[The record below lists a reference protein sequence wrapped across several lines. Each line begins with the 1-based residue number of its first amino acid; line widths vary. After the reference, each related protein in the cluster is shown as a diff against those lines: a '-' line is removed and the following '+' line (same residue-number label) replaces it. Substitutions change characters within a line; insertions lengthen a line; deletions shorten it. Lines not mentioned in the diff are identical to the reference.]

1 MRKRAYGVVL
11 ASSVCAAFNGS
22 TRTVILREEM
32 TSYGRELLQQAKN
45 LQETLKIK
53 YVWPGRGGKIL
64 LKRQDGSKIEQVSS
78 KLQLAE
84 LPATNFKRALNLSGV
99 SPPIVSHTKR

>member
-1 MRKRAYGVVL
+1 M
-11 ASSVCAAFNGS
+11 
-22 TRTVILREEM
+22 
-32 TSYGRELLQQAKN
+32 
-45 LQETLKIK
+45 
-53 YVWPGRGGKIL
+53 